1 MKRTF
6 SMSNEDF
13 VVLRFP
19 AICRPLVAKPTNTNV
34 RALCCLVPLDPRHT
48 LRATACWHRYR
59 NWYHRVL
66 VECRPSQQYCRSLV
80 GRRAIRGRRATR
92 QPSASRPTRNPTTP
106 QQHRQQQQLSH
117 RNQNQNHHHHHHHQ
131 REKDLIL
138 MTTLWCSKMDV
149 QHCSR
154 TLISARSSR
163 QALASMRL
171 LVEPPPHLDQA
182 SHAHPHSPPNPR
194 ALNANSSASRHRHR
208 RLRSSTVQ
216 GRPASTPT
224 TPAACRRHP
233 PRCPRSAS
241 SSSCSSTSAKRT
253 SSRRRVPSV
262 AWCTRSACHQTS
274 SYIGNTMA
282 HELQHSAFR
291 YARSLACHLRYLPS
305 LTHQSIVRNGR
316 PNDDYDSS
324 MTRARASSP

>member
-80 GRRAIRGRRATR
+80 GRRAIRQRSAT
-92 QPSASRPTRNPTTP
+92 RPTRNPTTL
-106 QQHRQQQQLSH
+106 QQHQQLPNHQQQHLLSH
-117 RNQNQNHHHHHHHQ
+117 RNQNQNHQHHHHHQ
-131 REKDLIL
+131 REEDLTL
-138 MTTLWCSKMDV
+138 MTTLWCSKMV
-149 QHCSR
+149 VRRCSR

-171 LVEPPPHLDQA
+171 LVDQA
-182 SHAHPHSPPNPR
+182 SHAHPPSPPNPR
-194 ALNANSSASRHRHR
+194 ALSASSSSSRHRHR
-208 RLRSSTVQ
+208 RLRSNTV
-216 GRPASTPT
+216 RRLPASTPT
-224 TPAACRRHP
+224 TPAACRRRP

-274 SYIGNTMA
+274 SYIGNTMV
-282 HELQHSAFR
+282 HELQHSAFQ
-291 YARSLACHLRYLPS
+291 YARSLSCHQRSLPIANPPPTGNPS
-305 LTHQSIVRNGR
+305 LEMEGR
-316 PNDDYDSS
+316 
-324 MTRARASSP
+324 TTITTIR